1 MKTKHILF
9 TLALGTAFAA
19 CTSEENFQVAPGNDG
34 TDAML
39 SIRPVVGSELIFGGD
54 EAATRL
60 ALGSKYRPAW
70 GETDQV
76 GAAIIDVPAYTS
88 EEDYATKIKGGSKA
102 IQLYDILNSYGC
114 NNAFTTSDGGAT
126 WQAEHPMVEGNYLFY
141 APYQEG
147 LSLRTPLVVEVPRVQ
162 DATSEK
168 SALEEFYNGE
178 HVVQVGYKF
187 ITNDER
193 QKPTVTLYNI
203 FAYPQF
209 TITNNFN
216 GYLFE
221 TGVSSATSTTKYNGA
236 IRVDSV
242 QFLNVGASRAPKSNV
257 LVVGGQLS
265 HSDNVGAS
273 SGAKNATTATAGV
286 INEMKQKTNGFAAD
300 GDWWSLDKMLNDV
313 KTTDLLSLSN
323 TITAGRHGQT
333 DVITTLVVN
342 QTVDYGKSIDL
353 YCVMPAYKFNFN
365 DDQLMAKLFV
375 TINGVQYEIYDAKF
389 NGGTP
394 APTTATLS
402 ANADLGYLFD
412 AKNNN
417 GLSSLS
423 LMAGQRLPAEA
434 LRVEGDEYQQKT
446 DVKDLLTINLT
457 GGVPGTSPKVVQIAV
472 RKGASNEGAATT
484 DDLINMIK
492 NAANGTNWVEGSTS
506 NATQKGF
513 TIAPMNTVEINS
525 ELIDVLATNNQ
536 NEGGAFTISTVVPI
550 SNDVKVTAVTGTKVT
565 LQSNTG
571 KTYDITLSGA
581 VTDNNDGSGKYV
593 VVDSNTPSGYNAS
606 SVVIVKG
613 TLNSSAAAVKSLHVM
628 STGTATLSAAFA
640 ANNIRIDGTLTASDN
655 VTAKELYNA
664 GTMNI
669 TKVVSSKD
677 ATVTN
682 DGTINTQ
689 ANTASVTINAGTG
702 KVVVNEANTAT
713 AIVVATAAKQD
724 VIYSCT
730 STLGTEQI
738 TKAVTIPAV
747 NAIQANG
754 PTTLAA
760 TDMAKF
766 GNIKKIITSSAMT
779 FGAGTYDMSGFTIE
793 IGSAVTLTGAGVTS
807 TTINGVKVVLGTNNL
822 TLATVAVANA
832 SVQATTGK
840 VIADGISATWNG
852 GASGQN

>member
-1 MKTKHILF
+1 M
-9 TLALGTAFAA
+9 GR
-19 CTSEENFQVAPGNDG
+19 
-34 TDAML
+34 TDM
-39 SIRPVVGSELIFGGD
+39 
-54 EAATRL
+54 
-60 ALGSKYRPAW
+60 
-70 GETDQV
+70 V

-88 EEDYATKIKGGSKA
+88 EDDYATQTDPKGANKKP
-102 IQLYDILNSYGC
+102 IELYDILNSYGC
-114 NNAFTTSDGGAT
+114 NNAFTTTDGGAT

-141 APYQEG
+141 APYQEN

-162 DATSEK
+162 NATSEK
-168 SALEEFYNGE
+168 SALEEFYNGD
-178 HVVQVGYKF
+178 HIVQVGYKF

-221 TGVSSATSTTKYNGA
+221 TGASATTSKTKYSGA

-242 QFLNVGASRAPKSNV
+242 QFVNVGTSRAGKSNA

-265 HSDNVGAS
+265 HSDKVGANNGS
-273 SGAKNATTATAGV
+273 NNAKAATTGV
-286 INEMKQKTNGFAAD
+286 INEMKQKANGFAAD
-300 GDWWSLDKMLNDV
+300 GDWWSLDKMLNEV
-313 KTTDLLSLSN
+313 KTTDLLSTSN
-323 TITAGRHGQT
+323 TITAGRHSQT

-342 QTVDYGKSIDL
+342 QTVEYGKSIDL

-375 TINGVQYEIYDAKF
+375 TINGVQYEIYDATF
-389 NGGTP
+389 VGYGANAT
-394 APTTATLS
+394 TTATLS
-402 ANADLGYLFD
+402 SNADLGYLFD
-412 AKNNN
+412 AKNNS
-417 GLSSLS
+417 GLSTLS

-434 LRVEGDEYQQKT
+434 LRVEGDNYAQKT

-457 GGVPGTSPKVVQIAV
+457 GGVPASAAKNVQIAV
-472 RKGASNEGAATT
+472 RKGASNEGIATT

-492 NAANGTNWVEGSTS
+492 NAANGTNWVQGTTS

-513 TIAPMNTVEINS
+513 VIAPVNTVEITS

-536 NEGGAFTISTVVPI
+536 NEGGAFTIETVVPI
-550 SNDVKVTAVTGTKVT
+550 NNDVKVTNVTGTKVT
-565 LQSNTG
+565 LESNTG

-581 VTDNNDGSGKYV
+581 ETGSNDGSGKYV
-593 VVDSNTPSGYNAS
+593 IVDSDTPSALDAS

-613 TLNSSAAAVKSLHVM
+613 TLNSAATAMKSLHVM
-628 STGTATLSAAFA
+628 KNGTATLSAEFK

-655 VTAKELYNA
+655 VTAKALYNK

-669 TKVVSSKD
+669 SKVVSSKD

-702 KVVVNEANTAT
+702 KVVVNETNTAT

-724 VIYSCT
+724 VIYSCDDE
-730 STLGTEQI
+730 LKLEQI

-754 PTTLAA
+754 AVTLAA

-766 GNIKKIITSSAMT
+766 GNIKKIITGSAMT

-793 IGSAVTLTGAGVTS
+793 INSAVTLTGAGVTS
-807 TTINGVKVVLGTNNL
+807 TTINGVKVVLGANNL